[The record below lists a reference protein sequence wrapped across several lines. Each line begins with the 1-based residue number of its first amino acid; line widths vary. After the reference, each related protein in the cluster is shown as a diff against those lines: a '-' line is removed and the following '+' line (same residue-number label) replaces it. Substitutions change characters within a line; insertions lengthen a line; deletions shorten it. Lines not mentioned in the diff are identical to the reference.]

1 MFDTFDTYQLPWT
14 ISLTYLAFCV
24 ASAQQESCSPIG
36 NKDETAATPSRDQ
49 GFYLNTAYPAPCTG
63 NITSWRVCYYGPNNV
78 AELSSYWATYAVYR
92 RMGSDDDV
100 RYERVSEMFRATR
113 AVSVY
118 VRAPGVDGEIV
129 EDDFICYVDSI
140 DTGNSP
146 PTVQAGDILGACVFD
161 PENIRGLLGV
171 NRLQLDIVGVASG
184 QSLLQMGTTGC
195 TTEAIPLNIP
205 ANQLSTQNSRRLH
218 LYADIGK
225 LTLFSAQSRLKCIQ
239 S

>member
-63 NITSWRVCYYGPNNV
+63 NITSWRVCYYGPNIV

-118 VRAPGVDGEIV
+118 VRAPGAVS
-129 EDDFICYVDSI
+129 Y
-140 DTGNSP
+140 T
-146 PTVQAGDILGACVFD
+146 
-161 PENIRGLLGV
+161 
-171 NRLQLDIVGVASG
+171 
-184 QSLLQMGTTGC
+184 
-195 TTEAIPLNIP
+195 
-205 ANQLSTQNSRRLH
+205 H
-218 LYADIGK
+218 
-225 LTLFSAQSRLKCIQ
+225 LTLPTIYSV
-239 S
+239 

>member
-161 PENIRGLLGV
+161 PENIPFVDR
-171 NRLQLDIVGVASG
+171 RQLDMVGEASG
-184 QSLLQMGTTGC
+184 RSLLQMDTNEC
-195 TTEAIPLNIP
+195 TAQSIPSNIP
-205 ANQLSTQNSRRLH
+205 DNQLSIVNSRRLH
-218 LYADIGK
+218 LYANIG
-225 LTLFSAQSRLKCIQ
+225 TVCVEP
-239 S
+239 